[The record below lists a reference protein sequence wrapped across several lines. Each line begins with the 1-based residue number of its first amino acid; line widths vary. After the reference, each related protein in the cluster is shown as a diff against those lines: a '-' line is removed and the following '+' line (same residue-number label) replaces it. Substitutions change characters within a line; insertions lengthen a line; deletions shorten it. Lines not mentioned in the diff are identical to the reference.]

1 MLATFVLCSSFHIGP
16 VARAPS
22 SRVPATCWMN
32 AKGEPNAD
40 KLDPK
45 NNLVDPS
52 LRPELPTGTAFDP
65 AQPLGLSPFMG
76 MPHTAHNEEAF
87 KKKARPGEG
96 KGAVTLGGWPP
107 VKGSLEERVETARLA
122 HSMAVEQRTAEIV
135 QPDLALF
142 CADDIDAEE
151 LTRRKAGA
159 RERAIEEAATL
170 GALDQ
175 AYTKYAAMA
184 KAQQEAE
191 AAAAAAGAE
200 LEAILLRLEEE
211 MYR

>member
-1 MLATFVLCSSFHIGP
+1 
-16 VARAPS
+16 
-22 SRVPATCWMN
+22 
-32 AKGEPNAD
+32 
-40 KLDPK
+40 
-45 NNLVDPS
+45 
-52 LRPELPTGTAFDP
+52 
-65 AQPLGLSPFMG
+65 
-76 MPHTAHNEEAF
+76 
-87 KKKARPGEG
+87 
-96 KGAVTLGGWPP
+96 
-107 VKGSLEERVETARLA
+107 
-122 HSMAVEQRTAEIV
+122 MAVEQRTAEIV

-191 AAAAAAGAE
+191 AAAAEAGAE

>member
-65 AQPLGLSPFMG
+65 AQPLYAVPSFRRYTVAQHGVVHG
-76 MPHTAHNEEAF
+76 EEQIMQA
-87 KKKARPGEG
+87 PGPE
-96 KGAVTLGGWPP
+96 
-107 VKGSLEERVETARLA
+107 
-122 HSMAVEQRTAEIV
+122 
-135 QPDLALF
+135 
-142 CADDIDAEE
+142 
-151 LTRRKAGA
+151 
-159 RERAIEEAATL
+159 
-170 GALDQ
+170 
-175 AYTKYAAMA
+175 
-184 KAQQEAE
+184 
-191 AAAAAAGAE
+191 
-200 LEAILLRLEEE
+200 
-211 MYR
+211 